1 MSLFSPPVRPEA
13 TPTPTGPIHERST
26 TGGGQRDVREVIREE
41 PAVRG
46 RIVAALADRP
56 LTIPEIAAAIGSP
69 EREVVF
75 WVMAMRRYGYLAEV
89 PGADDDGYFR
99 YRPTGRRAR

>member
-1 MSLFSPPVRPEA
+1 M
-13 TPTPTGPIHERST
+13 TGT
-26 TGGGQRDVREVIREE
+26 AQRDVREVVREE

-46 RIVAALADRP
+46 RIVATMADGP

-75 WVMAMRRYGYLAEV
+75 WVMAMRRYGYLAEL
-89 PGADDDGYFR
+89 PGATDDGYFR
-99 YRPTGRRAR
+99 YRPTGRQAR